1 MKTKI
6 LILNLVS
13 ILLIIG
19 LVFGMLF
26 IEKLNNARYLAAERL
41 NVEDKL
47 YFIRSRLEGQILG
60 DIHLVKG
67 MLSVIAANPDLQQ
80 ATFTQAAKPIFQTG
94 GAHLRNIGA
103 APKQILSM
111 IYPLEGNEK
120 AIG

>member
-47 YFIRSRLEGQILG
+47 YFIRSRL
-60 DIHLVKG
+60 
-67 MLSVIAANPDLQQ
+67 
-80 ATFTQAAKPIFQTG
+80 
-94 GAHLRNIGA
+94 
-103 APKQILSM
+103 
-111 IYPLEGNEK
+111 
-120 AIG
+120 

>member
-1 MKTKI
+1 
-6 LILNLVS
+6 
-13 ILLIIG
+13 
-19 LVFGMLF
+19 MLF

-80 ATFTQAAKPIFQTG
+80 ATFTQAAKPIFV
-94 GAHLRNIGA
+94 
-103 APKQILSM
+103 KQADRSPYSIRVFPCNFSSC
-111 IYPLEGNEK
+111 YTSHRSVR
-120 AIG
+120 